1 MIDIFIYR
9 LRYLCLITMAI
20 VCGLISESSAEQ
32 RTEIRDKNKLRVCAD
47 PNNLPFS
54 NKDEQGFENKI
65 AELIAGQLKVD
76 VVYTWFPQSQGFVR
90 STLNDYKCDLIMGIS
105 GAHPLVLNT
114 NPYYSSVFSLV
125 QKKESNIRIT
135 TMSDE
140 RAHQLRRIGLVSGTS
155 PTNLLLKYNLIEQM
169 APYHLYVDT
178 RKHSS
183 GKQMIIDLMN
193 NKLDAAILWGPIAGY
208 HTSQHEHDL
217 TMTPLV
223 DDDTE
228 DNRIIYKITMGVR
241 QGEIKWKR
249 QLNKILKNKNAAIES
264 ILMEYNVPIVKN

>member
-1 MIDIFIYR
+1 
-9 LRYLCLITMAI
+9 MAI
-20 VCGLISESSAEQ
+20 TCVLISDAYAEQ

-65 AELIAGQLKVD
+65 ADLIAKQLEVD

-90 STLNDYKCDLIMGIS
+90 STLNDYKCDLIIGIS
-105 GAHPLVLNT
+105 GANPLVLNT
-114 NPYYSSVFSLV
+114 NPYYISVFTLV
-125 QKKESNIRIT
+125 QKKDSNIHIT

-140 RAHQLRRIGLVSGTS
+140 RAHQLKKIGLVSGTS

-183 GKQMIIDLMN
+183 GKQMIIDLLD
-193 NKLDAAILWGPIAGY
+193 NKLDAVILWGPIAGY
-208 HTSQHEHDL
+208 HTSQHEHHL

-223 DDDTE
+223 EDDTE
-228 DNRIIYKITMGVR
+228 DNRLIYKISMGVR
-241 QGEIKWKR
+241 QGEVKWKR
-249 QLNKILKNKNAAIES
+249 QLNKILKNKRSSIEN
-264 ILMEYNVPIVKN
+264 ILMEYNVPLVKN